1 MNMRVGTIAAI
12 FIALTAVA
20 GMGVSYR
27 VNGSL
32 NACYCLMSLFFS
44 INLLV
49 CYWEMCLYWRR
60 DYIEERVKYWR
71 EYTADTGRSSAAGF
85 MTTEVPLSK
94 ILSPTI
100 WADAWAS
107 YSLYDGSYADRRTYG
122 FNVDIGNG
130 FVTVIPSLVLYA
142 AYTAAFMPAL
152 AAGILGAMLFWQ
164 WVYMTSIYVVSFYV
178 AGRHKLISRGDTCFY
193 ILGINSV
200 WILFAL
206 LGLYISVR
214 LIVDGNYSVLGY
226 GQGMF

>member
-1 MNMRVGTIAAI
+1 MRVGTIIAI
-12 FIALTAVA
+12 FIALTAIA

-44 INLLV
+44 VNLLV

-60 DYIEERVKYWR
+60 DYIEERVGYWR
-71 EYTADTGRSSAAGF
+71 EYSAKTSRSPAAGF
-85 MTTEVPLSK
+85 MAIEVPPGK

-107 YSLYDGSYADRRTYG
+107 YSVYDSSYADRRTYG

-130 FVTVIPSLVLYA
+130 FVTAIPSLVLYA
-142 AYTAAFMPAL
+142 TYTLAFLPAL
-152 AAGILGAMLFWQ
+152 VAGVLGAMLFWQ
-164 WVYMTSIYVVSFYV
+164 WVYMTSVYVVSFYV
-178 AGRHKLISRGDTCFY
+178 AGRHKLISRGDTGFY
-193 ILGINSV
+193 ILGINSF

-214 LIVDGNYSVLGY
+214 LIVDGDYSVLGQSS
-226 GQGMF
+226 GLLIR